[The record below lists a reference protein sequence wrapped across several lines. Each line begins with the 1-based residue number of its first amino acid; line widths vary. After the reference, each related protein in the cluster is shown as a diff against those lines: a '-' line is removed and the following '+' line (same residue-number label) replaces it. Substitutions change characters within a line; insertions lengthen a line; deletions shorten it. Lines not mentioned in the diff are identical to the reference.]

1 METTPAMKAGRII
14 HALLDSQNADAE
26 TIEEVICDA
35 LTDLKHACDKFDLDF
50 GRCNRIAQNHYL
62 KELN

>member
-14 HALLDSQNADAE
+14 HALLDGQNVDTE
-26 TIEEVICDA
+26 TIEEIVCDA
-35 LTDLKHACDKFDLDF
+35 LTDLKHACDMFDLDF
-50 GRCNRIAQNHYL
+50 EVCSRIAHNHYL

>member
-14 HALLDSQNADAE
+14 HALLDGQNADTG
-26 TIEEVICDA
+26 TIEEVIYDA
-35 LTDLKHACDKFDLDF
+35 LTDLKHACDKFGLDF
-50 GRCNRIAQNHYL
+50 EVCSRIAHNHYL